1 MQYVGAVTA
10 TLSNAAVATYSTW
23 PSPVLSLLQSEDSP
37 LSRPISDDE
46 GSWVVSLAKLA
57 ILPAAVVAAWM
68 VESIG
73 RKKSLLIA
81 GVLLFIPWFLVMF
94 GTNIWVLYAARFM
107 GGLGNG
113 IVVVGCSIYNGE
125 ISEKDIRGRL
135 SSTLI
140 ILKLVGALLV
150 LCIGPYVSYT
160 VLAIVCAIIPIIFVA
175 LYVFMPESPYYL
187 VKINQKEQAEKN
199 LRILSSNLVDDKFI
213 TDRIMEIERSVE
225 EDMKNKTTLWE
236 FMTNSE
242 YRMAIIIMF
251 GVKTLQQLSGE
262 AAIDAYMQP
271 IVASTGSTIS
281 EETSSIIFGIVQLPG
296 ALLAGYLVDKIGRK
310 PLLIVSAT
318 GCAVALFAEG
328 TYFFFQNVLEND
340 VSSISWLPTTGIAI
354 FVFMINLGVVTLPYV
369 LLGELFPTNIKGIGV
384 STFTLYGAALA
395 FVVSKFFKPLANA
408 WGEHTVFWIFGC
420 ICVLGVIFVLTV
432 LPETKGKSFSEIQA
446 VLKKKSSKEDVETTL
461 SNAGSATYSIWPSPT
476 LALLQ
481 SEDSP
486 VGRPITDDEGSWVVS
501 LTKLAKIVVAL
512 FGGFMVE
519 KIGRKK
525 SLLIAGV
532 LLFLPW
538 FLVIFGKNIGL
549 LYTARFIG
557 GLGGGIVIVGC
568 SIYNGEIADKD
579 IRGKLSSTLIILKLV
594 GSLLILCI
602 GPYVSYTVLA
612 IVCAIIPVVFVSIFV
627 FMPESPYYLVKIK
640 ENDQAEKNLRIL
652 SGNLVSDKDIKA
664 KVYEIERSV
673 ESDMQNK
680 TTLWEFISNKDYR
693 KAIIII
699 LGVKTLQQLSG
710 EAAIDAYMQPIIA
723 STGSNISEEISSIIF
738 GVVQLPGA
746 LLASYLVDKIGRKP
760 LLIISATGCAIAMF
774 AEGTYFYIQ
783 DVVEADV
790 SSIAWLPTIGI
801 AVFVF
806 MHNLGIVTLPYVLL
820 GELFPTNIKG
830 IAVSLGTV
838 YGSSLAFIVSKF
850 FKPLANAWGEY
861 TVFWIFGTVC
871 IMGII
876 FVLLVLPETKGKSFA
891 EIQAVLRKQ
900 PISEDV
906 ETTLSNAAAT
916 AYVVWPSPVLSLLKS
931 DDSPLGTPITDA
943 CSIYAGEIAEKDIRG
958 KLTSAFA
965 ILKLAGSLLV
975 LCVGPYASY
984 NVLAIACSSLPLLF
998 VCTYAFMP
1006 ESPYYLVKIKRNE
1019 EAEKN
1024 LRILSSKT
1032 ADDKFIERSMM
1043 EIEQS
1048 IEEDMKN
1055 RTTIWEFLSNKDY
1068 RPAILIMFGIKSLQQ
1083 LSGESAIDGY
1093 MQPIIEATGSNI
1105 SPELS
1110 SIIFGLVQIP
1120 GVLLASYLVDTL
1132 GRRPLLVISSTGC
1145 AIALFAEGTYFYL
1158 QNKLEADVSG
1168 IGWLP
1173 TLALAFF
1180 VFMLNLGIVTLPY
1193 VLAGELFP
1201 ANIKGIASAAISL
1214 YSAVLAFLV
1223 SKFFKP
1229 ISNAWGEHTVFWAF
1243 GSVCI
1248 IGIIFGPTML
1258 PETKGKSFSEIQAML
1273 KKSPKNN
1280 DVAKEEIE
1288 TKV

>member
-46 GSWVVSLAKLA
+46 GSWVVSLTKLA

-296 ALLAGYLVDKIGRK
+296 A
-310 PLLIVSAT
+310 
-318 GCAVALFAEG
+318 
-328 TYFFFQNVLEND
+328 
-340 VSSISWLPTTGIAI
+340 
-354 FVFMINLGVVTLPYV
+354 
-369 LLGELFPTNIKGIGV
+369 
-384 STFTLYGAALA
+384 
-395 FVVSKFFKPLANA
+395 
-408 WGEHTVFWIFGC
+408 
-420 ICVLGVIFVLTV
+420 
-432 LPETKGKSFSEIQA
+432 
-446 VLKKKSSKEDVETTL
+446 TL

-652 SGNLVSDKDIKA
+652 SGKLVSDKDIKA

-984 NVLAIACSSLPLLF
+984 NVLAIVCSSLPLLF

-1032 ADDKFIERSMM
+1032 AGDKFIERSMM

-1055 RTTIWEFLSNKDY
+1055 KTTIWEFLSNKDY